1 MSKPCCKNSW
11 LIILIVVSFLN
22 GTADAAPQLD
32 AGARE
37 PIVITSGHMEAE
49 KLGDKVTFTGNVTLK
64 KENMTLSSDSMIVFY
79 DAGSKEVRQIDAHGN
94 VVVRK
99 ESRVAFSNDASYYS
113 SEEKIV
119 LTGDAR
125 IIEKENQLGGSKIT
139 LFMRDD
145 RSLVEG
151 GKVLIYQD
159 KLEQSHDGRKNK

>member
-1 MSKPCCKNSW
+1 MSRQCCKNS
-11 LIILIVVSFLN
+11 LFIIPIAVILLVS
-22 GTADAAPQLD
+22 AVDATPQPD
-32 AGARE
+32 TKNRE
-37 PIVITSGHMEAE
+37 PIVITSGHMEAQ

-79 DAGSKEVRQIDAHGN
+79 DARSKEVRQIDAHGN

-99 ESRVAFSNDASYYS
+99 DSRVAFSNDASYFS
-113 SEEKIV
+113 KDEKIV

-125 IIEKENQLGGSKIT
+125 IIENENQLNGRKIT

-151 GKVLIYQD
+151 GKVLLYQD
-159 KLEQSHDGRKNK
+159 KPDQSRDGGKHK